1 MILRHVRVL
10 VEEERT
16 KDEWS
21 SPTVLPRIVPFQATI
36 GSNGATYMQ
45 LPEKLDPA
53 QKVYAFV
60 CLLDDNLNR
69 FRTAFKK
76 FQDHLVKERVSETPE
91 NFQSLVILFCSPN
104 LRTMLSPI
112 RQHLAFFVHLRL
124 LDIARMTWSYATS
137 SEEILFTHKSVKS
150 NPSVALK
157 NKLSTKHKETTIS
170 MLLIASSHTREIPI
184 YVPLSSS
191 KWPLWTE
198 QPSGSTILKTSFR
211 QFISKISAE
220 WLRGAT
226 SWFTMSSKQLPRFAA
241 WKKLLITIV

>member
-1 MILRHVRVL
+1 
-10 VEEERT
+10 
-16 KDEWS
+16 
-21 SPTVLPRIVPFQATI
+21 
-36 GSNGATYMQ
+36 MQ

-157 NKLSTKHKETTIS
+157 NKLSTKHKETTIN
-170 MLLIASSHTREIPI
+170 MLLTALLNTKGIQI
-184 YVPLSSS
+184 YALLWNS
-191 KWPLWTE
+191 KWPFLRNHRLGQLFSRHRISRHFT
-198 QPSGSTILKTSFR
+198 
-211 QFISKISAE
+211 SKISAE
-220 WLRGAT
+220 
-226 SWFTMSSKQLPRFAA
+226 
-241 WKKLLITIV
+241 